1 MYGSFK
7 DLAQPSK
14 EAPIPQQMIDFFN
27 STLPEAYE
35 YLRDETN
42 ESICSL
48 VPKNGAKLKLSG
60 LKPRLTDRQDDMSR
74 T

>member
-48 VPKNGAKLKLSG
+48 VPKKWCKA
-60 LKPRLTDRQDDMSR
+60 
-74 T
+74 